1 MYCKSPFIYTF
12 YYHIGERISEIQL
25 PDCVTIDSIT
35 GRKED
40 HVIYYKISSFLTPG
54 KIFSLDLREEEL
66 TPVQFRELKVTGFD
80 ESKFEAK
87 QVFFKSEKDDTPI
100 PMFIVHKK
108 GLVMSGD
115 NPTLLYG
122 YGGFNISLTPYFSPS
137 RVVWMQNMG
146 GVFALPNL
154 RGGGEYGENW
164 HKAGMLA
171 NKQNVYDDFISAA
184 RYLACN
190 G

>member
-1 MYCKSPFIYTF
+1 M
-12 YYHIGERISEIQL
+12 
-25 PDCVTIDSIT
+25 
-35 GRKED
+35 
-40 HVIYYKISSFLTPG
+40 
-54 KIFSLDLREEEL
+54 
-66 TPVQFRELKVTGFD
+66 TGFD
-80 ESKFEAK
+80 ESKFEAE
-87 QVFFKSEKDDTPI
+87 QVFFQSEKDGTQI

-108 GLVMSGD
+108 GLVLDGN
-115 NPTLLYG
+115 NPTYLYG

-184 RYLACN
+184 MYLTCN